1 MINYISYMYF
11 LEKIVT
17 IQNQMMK
24 MEIVK
29 GSYVHCNIFLKLL

>member
-24 MEIVK
+24 MEVVK
-29 GSYVHCNIFLKLL
+29 GSYVYCNIFLKLL